1 MQLGQKN
8 FAKWNN
14 YVVEID
20 SNLFN
25 NIKNYSSIEG

>member
-1 MQLGQKN
+1 MAQKN

-20 SNLFN
+20 HNLLN
-25 NIKNYSSIEG
+25 SIKNYSAIER